1 MEAARVCLGVVTG
14 AHGVRGLV
22 KIKSFTEVP
31 EDLTA
36 YGDLSDEA
44 GRRRFAVTLKGKAKG
59 ALLAQIEGIE
69 DREAAQALRG
79 TKLMV
84 ERAALPAIK
93 EPETFYYADLVGLAV
108 EDPAGQPL
116 GRVKAVMNHGAGDLL
131 EIEPAPEAG
140 RATLLVPFTKAA
152 VPRVDL
158 ETGRLVV
165 EPLAEVEAGVEPG
178 VGPGS
183 EDGAR

>member
-1 MEAARVCLGVVTG
+1 MAGARVCLGVVTG

-36 YGDLSDEA
+36 YGDLTDESSL
-44 GRRRFAVTLKGKAKG
+44 RRFSVTVTGKAKD
-59 ALLAQIEGIE
+59 ALLARIAGVE

-84 ERAALPAIK
+84 ERAALPAIE

-108 EDPAGQPL
+108 EDPAGRLL

-131 EIEPAPEAG
+131 EIEPAPEVG

-158 ETGRLVV
+158 EAGRLVV
-165 EPLAEVEAGVEPG
+165 EPPSEVAPGVEPG
-178 VGPGS
+178 PD
-183 EDGAR
+183 ERAR